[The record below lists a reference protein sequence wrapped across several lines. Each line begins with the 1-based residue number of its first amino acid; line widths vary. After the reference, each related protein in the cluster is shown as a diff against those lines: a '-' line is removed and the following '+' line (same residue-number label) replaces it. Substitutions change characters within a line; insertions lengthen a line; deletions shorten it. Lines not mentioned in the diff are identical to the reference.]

1 MKELE
6 TSFVKTKKLFGMK
19 HWKGI
24 ALILGVYDA
33 ISVTVAYFIALW
45 LRFDCRYSLIPEDYY
60 LNWLGFTPIYSILNM
75 PLYGAQA
82 LPQYVAVCKLQRAF
96 AHSVCVLYNGCF
108 PYSWYH
114 GLIRQDAYFILFYR
128 R

>member
-1 MKELE
+1 MKEQE

-60 LNWLGFTPIYSILNM
+60 LN
-75 PLYGAQA
+75 
-82 LPQYVAVCKLQRAF
+82 
-96 AHSVCVLYNGCF
+96 
-108 PYSWYH
+108 
-114 GLIRQDAYFILFYR
+114 
-128 R
+128 